1 MTYGKTLLK
10 KSFDRPFMCEIPDRV
25 EQRRAERGRRQ
36 FFRLLPGVLVEIR
49 RLEGAQPEVVRAI

>member
-1 MTYGKTLLK
+1 
-10 KSFDRPFMCEIPDRV
+10 MCEIPDRV